1 MANSIAMMPRN
12 TPALRPAL
20 MFSWLKP
27 TSVLWH
33 GAHVAPLQYQ
43 QTRLPQFFNRFSEIF
58 YFLPHCDEPNP
69 LLFRS
74 DFKRL
79 QRTGASP

>member
-1 MANSIAMMPRN
+1 
-12 TPALRPAL
+12 

-33 GAHVAPLQYQ
+33 GAHVTPLQYQ
-43 QTRLPQFFNRFSEIF
+43 QMRLPQFSPWIHQNFQ
-58 YFLPHCDEPNP
+58 FLPHCDEPNP
-69 LLFRS
+69 VLFRS

-79 QRTGASP
+79 QWARPFPYLEHWLEGRIAK

>member
-1 MANSIAMMPRN
+1 
-12 TPALRPAL
+12 

-27 TSVLWH
+27 TSVFWH

-43 QTRLPQFFNRFSEIF
+43 QMRLPQFSPWIHQNFQ
-58 YFLPHCDEPNP
+58 FLPLCDERNL

-79 QRTGASP
+79 HRQCAFPYLDVWTEGRITK